1 MTTKK
6 TKKSI
11 LPETERLQIL
21 QKKTIREI
29 FINMGFQSIGSEN
42 IDFVYKYRPSE
53 IDDMFIFENLIV
65 ICEYTVS
72 KKPGDHL
79 KEKKI
84 IYDLINQDHLDF
96 LSDLVEKN
104 VFSRLSV
111 EVNTGKYQRS
121 QYVIVILY
129 CSYFPIEK
137 EHKCLVSG
145 VHFFDRHIVEYFKMI
160 SKAINKSSI
169 YEFCQYIGVSS
180 EQIGNN
186 VLSAST
192 EQLDKFHTSILPVEH
207 NSTNIQSGFNIISF
221 YIDAQA
227 LLKRIY
233 VLRKECW
240 RADDGGYCYQRM
252 IDAKKIRQMRKYLVE
267 RKRVFVN
274 NIIATIAFED
284 IVLRDNDN
292 NRISINKEGSF
303 YLQKS
308 DNQAKTIT
316 NIMPAKVEI
325 KNAFNLMGIID
336 GQHRIYAYHEGV
348 DELESEIAKM
358 RVAQDLLITAIVY
371 PPSFSQ
377 QDRLKFEARLFLD
390 INRTPTKVK
399 ENLHQEIE
407 HILEPFSSTS
417 ISKDVIAKL
426 NSNGPLENLFVR
438 YSYDKDKIP
447 TSSIVSYGL
456 KSLIQCDDSAFG
468 LFHIWDHKD
477 KNQLTQKQCD
487 NYALKAE
494 YVQFCALK
502 IIDLFVCMKKHY
514 IGDWHVY
521 DGKTKTGRLTIGFIN
536 GMLSLLK
543 NIIVN
548 EHQLYSQQEYEEK
561 FADIEKFPF
570 KEYGGSRYARMG
582 KDLYEK
588 YFMDEKDHE

>member
-6 TKKSI
+6 TKKI
-11 LPETERLQIL
+11 ALTETEKLQIQ
-21 QKKTIREI
+21 QKKTIRAL
-29 FINMGFQSIGSEN
+29 FLNMGFQNINSEN
-42 IDFVYKYRPSE
+42 IDFVYKNRRSE
-53 IDDMFIFENLIV
+53 MDDIFIFENLIA
-65 ICEYTVS
+65 ICEYTVN

-84 IYDLINQDHLDF
+84 IYDLINQDSLGF
-96 LSDLVEKN
+96 LSFLVEN
-104 VFSRLSV
+104 DIFPRLSV
-111 EVNTGKYQRS
+111 EINTGKYQRS
-121 QYVIVILY
+121 QYVVAILY
-129 CSYFPIEK
+129 CSYYPVES
-137 EHKCLVSG
+137 EHKQLVSG

-169 YEFCQYIGVSS
+169 YEFCQYTGVPSD
-180 EQIGNN
+180 QFGNN

-192 EQLDKFHTSILPVEH
+192 EQLDKFHASILPVEH
-207 NSTNIQSGFNIISF
+207 NSMNIRSGFNVISF

-227 LLKRIY
+227 LLRRIY

-284 IVLRDNDN
+284 IILKDNNDN
-292 NRISINKEGSF
+292 QISINKEGYF
-303 YLQKS
+303 YLQKK
-308 DNQAKTIT
+308 DNQTKTIT
-316 NIMPAKVEI
+316 NIAPAKVEI
-325 KNAFNLMGIID
+325 KNAFNLIGIID

-358 RVAQDLLITAIVY
+358 RVAQDLLVTAIVY
-371 PPSFSQ
+371 PPSFSKQ
-377 QDRLKFEARLFLD
+377 ERLKFEARLFLD

-417 ISKDVIAKL
+417 MSKDVIAKL

-456 KSLIQCDDSAFG
+456 KSLIQCDDSALG
-468 LFHIWDHKD
+468 LFHIWDHEN
-477 KNQLTQKQCD
+477 KNQLAQKQCD
-487 NYALKAE
+487 NYMLKEE
-494 YVQFCALK
+494 YIQFCARK

-514 IGDWHVY
+514 INDWHVY
-521 DGKTKTGRLTIGFIN
+521 EGKTKTGRLTIGFIN

-548 EHQLYSQQEYEEK
+548 ENQLYSQQEYEK
-561 FADIEKFPF
+561 KLADIEKFPF
-570 KEYGGSRYARMG
+570 REYGGSRYARMG
-582 KDLYEK
+582 KDLYDQ
-588 YFMDEKDHE
+588 YFKKDSE